1 MAQYISLTSP
11 LKLKV
16 QYDETLSLE
25 LHEVESSKR
34 SKVHETKMPVER
46 KKPMQQM
53 KHNKRTEEHTEE
65 LRVRQRTATEDNK
78 RLSSEELTTNKRTQK
93 NSE

>member
-1 MAQYISLTSP
+1 MAQYISLTSS

-34 SKVHETKMPVER
+34 SRVHETKMPVER

-53 KHNKRTEEHTEE
+53 KHNKRTQKSSA
-65 LRVRQRTATEDNK
+65 LSAIEDNK
-78 RLSSEELTTNKRTQK
+78 RLSSEELTTNKRT
-93 NSE
+93 

>member
-11 LKLKV
+11 LKFKV

-25 LHEVESSKR
+25 LHEVESSKKSR
-34 SKVHETKMPVER
+34 VHETKMPIER

-53 KHNKRTEEHTEE
+53 KHNKKNTEE
-65 LRVRQRTATEDNK
+65 LRVRQRTATQDNK
-78 RLSSEELTTNKRTQK
+78 RLSSEELIKDCPGR
-93 NSE
+93 

>member
-1 MAQYISLTSP
+1 MAQYISLTSS

-34 SKVHETKMPVER
+34 SRVHKTKMPENNHRR
-46 KKPMQQM
+46 KKET
-53 KHNKRTEEHTEE
+53 HAANE
-65 LRVRQRTATEDNK
+65 A
-78 RLSSEELTTNKRTQK
+78 
-93 NSE
+93 

>member
-1 MAQYISLTSP
+1 
-11 LKLKV
+11 
-16 QYDETLSLE
+16 
-25 LHEVESSKR
+25 
-34 SKVHETKMPVER
+34 
-46 KKPMQQM
+46 MQQM